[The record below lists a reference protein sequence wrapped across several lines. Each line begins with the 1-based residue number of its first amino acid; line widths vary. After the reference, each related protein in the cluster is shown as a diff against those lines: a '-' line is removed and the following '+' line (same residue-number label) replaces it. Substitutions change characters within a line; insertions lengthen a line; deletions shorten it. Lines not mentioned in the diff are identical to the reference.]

1 MGKMIQGRYNSAM
14 VLRDDIEQYTEAQIR
29 MICDKEEFRKAH
41 IEIMPDTHP
50 GKVGPVGLS
59 LKYPY
64 SAHVVMPSLIGP
76 DAGCGVLCN
85 RIDIG
90 KTKLNKDTFIKLDK
104 VLNELVKPKNT
115 IEDSTWEEY
124 MDLYH
129 FKYVN
134 TDSMA
139 LRCDKLFNSLTEEE
153 MLSNFGTLGGGNHFI
168 ELSKS
173 YNIDN
178 DKDTGDY
185 YITIHTGSRGLG
197 MKVYKYFMDIAHKI
211 NPNEP
216 YETACISPRYG
227 IGKEDA
233 DYGYRMFNDYLLYI
247 GLLCDFAIYNRR
259 AILYRICKAMKWD
272 FCDYP
277 NDISEDNIDT
287 IHNGIFIGSFN
298 MNTSSI
304 GYYTSKNTNILVVK
318 GAQLTNSEYAAIP
331 INSKEGI
338 VIGRTTPGIVLPHGS
353 GRTIKRT
360 EVANSHT
367 VSEYNKCMKD
377 NNIYCSHTK
386 NTLDEAPFA
395 YRGLNDILPYI
406 SNRFDPLYILKPIYN
421 YRTGGID

>member
-1 MGKMIQGRYNSAM
+1 MLEIKGKYNSAI
-14 VLRDDIEQYTEAQIR
+14 VLRNDIEQYTEAQIK

-50 GKVGPVGLS
+50 GKVGPIGLS
-59 LKYPY
+59 LKYPHY
-64 SAHVVMPSLIGP
+64 THVVMPSLIGP

-104 VLNELVKPKNT
+104 VLDKLVKPKNT
-115 IEDSTWEEY
+115 IKDSIWDEF
-124 MDLYH
+124 MD
-129 FKYVN
+129 KYKSKYID
-134 TDSMA
+134 TDSIES
-139 LRCDKLFNSLTEEE
+139 RCTKLFNSLTEKE

-178 DKDTGDY
+178 GKDTKEY
-185 YITIHTGSRGLG
+185 YLTIHTGSRGLG
-197 MKVYKYFMDIAHKI
+197 MKVYKYFMDIAHEI

-216 YETACISPRYG
+216 YETTCIGPRYG
-227 IGKEDA
+227 IGKEDEN
-233 DYGYRMFNDYLLYI
+233 YGHRMFSDYLLYI
-247 GLLCDFAIYNRR
+247 GLLCDFAVYNRR
-259 AILYRICKAMKWD
+259 AILHRICKAMKWD

-277 NDISEDNIDT
+277 TSICEASMDT
-287 IHNGIFIGSFN
+287 IHNGIFIVSSH

-304 GYYTSKNTNILVVK
+304 GFYTSENTNILVVK
-318 GAQLTNSEYAAIP
+318 GAQLANNEYAAIP

-338 VIGRTTPGIVLPHGS
+338 VIGKTTPGIVLPHGS
-353 GRTIKRT
+353 GRTIKRS
-360 EVANSHT
+360 EVANYHT
-367 VSEYNKCMKD
+367 VSEYKNLMKEND
-377 NNIYCSHTK
+377 IYCSHTK
-386 NTLDEAPFA
+386 NTLDESPFA
-395 YRGLNDILPYI
+395 YRGLDDILPYI